1 MAVDATATAAADSPS
16 GPDAGSAVRPPLVLS
31 DASGL
36 PAEELD
42 DMFAPYARRDAY
54 GPMGRGPLPAAEAA
68 RLALIA
74 VVLVPLRFVAGMLV
88 LLAYYLVCR
97 ACTLGVAGAEEGGRF
112 RLSGWRRDAVLSSG
126 RALSRAMLFVFGFY
140 WIRETYRGLPNA
152 EDVHQDQSEKLERPG
167 AVVSNHV
174 SYVDILYH
182 MSASFPSFVAK
193 NSVSRLPLVGI
204 ISKCLG
210 CIFVQRES
218 KASDSQGVSGA
229 VTERVQ
235 EVCQDKNSPMMLLF
249 PEGTTT
255 NGDYLLP
262 FKTGAFLAGA
272 PVQPVILRY
281 PYKRFS
287 PAWDSMDG
295 GGTMLEMSERSV
307 SWDLEEGGE
316 WGCYGAVTTM
326 TLGGWQTR
334 ELWEGM
340 ASRLPRREVVRLPV
354 YYPSKQEKDDPKLY
368 ANNVR
373 KLIATE
379 GNLILS
385 SLGLADK
392 RVYHAAL
399 NGNSPPGSKHQK
411 DD

>member
-1 MAVDATATAAADSPS
+1 MALDTAGEPPP
-16 GPDAGSAVRPPLVLS
+16 GPDAVRPLPS
-31 DASGL
+31 DAAAAPAPAAGGE

-42 DMFAPYARRDAY
+42 ARYAPYARRDAY
-54 GPMGRGPLPAAEAA
+54 GVMGRGPLAPAEAA
-68 RLALIA
+68 RLALAAA
-74 VVLVPLRFVAGMLV
+74 VLLPLRLVAGVLV
-88 LLAYYLVCR
+88 LLLYYLVCR
-97 ACTLGVAGAEEGGRF
+97 VCTLFAAADGGRP
-112 RLSGWRRDAVLSSG
+112 RLAGWRRRAVLRAG
-126 RALSRAMLFVFGFY
+126 CALSRAMLFVFGFY
-140 WIRETYRGLPNA
+140 WIRETDKRLPSA
-152 EDVHQDQSEKLERPG
+152 EDVNQGHSEELGRPG
-167 AVVSNHV
+167 AIVSNHV

-193 NSVSRLPLVGI
+193 ESVSRLPLIGL

-218 KASDSQGVSGA
+218 KSSDSKGVSGA
-229 VTERVQ
+229 VTERVR
-235 EVCQDKNSPMMLLF
+235 EVCQDKNTPMMLLF

-262 FKTGAFLAGA
+262 FKTGAFLASA

-281 PYKRFS
+281 PYRRFS

-295 GGTMLEMSERSV
+295 ARHVFLLLCQFVNYM
-307 SWDLEEGGE
+307 
-316 WGCYGAVTTM
+316 
-326 TLGGWQTR
+326 
-334 ELWEGM
+334 
-340 ASRLPRREVVRLPV
+340 EVVRLPV
-354 YYPSKQEKDDPKLY
+354 YYPSEQEKEDPKLY

-373 KLIATE
+373 KLIAME

-385 SLGLADK
+385 NLGLADK

-399 NGNSPPGSKHQK
+399 NGSSLPDDRHQK

>member
-1 MAVDATATAAADSPS
+1 MAVDATATATVVGSPS
-16 GPDAGSAVRPPLVLS
+16 GTDAGVAVRSPLLP
-31 DASGL
+31 SGAGAAAAL
-36 PAEELD
+36 AAGEEAAAELD
-42 DMFAPYARRDAY
+42 AKYAPYARRDAY
-54 GPMGRGPLPAAEAA
+54 GPMGRGPLSAAETV
-68 RLALIA
+68 RLALAA

-88 LLAYYLVCR
+88 LVAYYLVCR
-97 ACTLGVAGAEEGGRF
+97 ACTLFVEGAEEGGRF
-112 RLSGWRRDAVLSSG
+112 RLSGWRKDAVLRSG
-126 RALSRAMLFVFGFY
+126 RALARAMLFVFGFY
-140 WIRETYRGLPNA
+140 WIPETHRGLPNA
-152 EDVHQDQSEKLERPG
+152 EDVHQDQSKELERPG

-193 NSVSRLPLVGI
+193 ESVSRLPLVGI

-262 FKTGAFLAGA
+262 FKTGAFLAGV

-281 PYKRFS
+281 PYRRFS

-295 GGTMLEMSERSV
+295 AHHVFLLLCQFV
-307 SWDLEEGGE
+307 NYL
-316 WGCYGAVTTM
+316 
-326 TLGGWQTR
+326 
-334 ELWEGM
+334 
-340 ASRLPRREVVRLPV
+340 EVVRLPI

-368 ANNVR
+368 ASNVR
-373 KLIATE
+373 KLIAMECMKTVFLQ

-385 SLGLADK
+385 NLGLADK

-399 NGNSPPGSKHQK
+399 NSNVPPGSRHQK